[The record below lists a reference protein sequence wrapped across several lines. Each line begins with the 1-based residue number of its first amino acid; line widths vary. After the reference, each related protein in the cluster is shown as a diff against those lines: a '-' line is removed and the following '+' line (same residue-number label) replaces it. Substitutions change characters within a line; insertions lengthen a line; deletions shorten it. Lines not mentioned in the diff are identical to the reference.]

1 MDLLPPICCS
11 CRHGLVIP
19 ALVAASRQAVFWCRR
34 DIVSPPSRDACPG
47 FEREM
52 TREEERTRTRG

>member
-19 ALVAASRQAVFWCRR
+19 ALVAASGQAVFWCRR
-34 DIVSPPSRDACPG
+34 DIGSPPARDACPAY
-47 FEREM
+47 EREPA
-52 TREEERTRTRG
+52 REEERMRLRG

>member
-1 MDLLPPICCS
+1 
-11 CRHGLVIP
+11 VIP

-47 FEREM
+47 FEREI